1 MQEFIEFVVTLRTNN
16 WSIPVLVG
24 LQGVQV
30 THLPQVGADFN
41 MDMRN
46 FDLSD
51 QPELGLVPYRCG
63 GGGGGGGV
71 GVVGWR
77 WLGSGGGY

>member
-1 MQEFIEFVVTLRTNN
+1 MQEFIELVVTLRTNN

-24 LQGVQV
+24 RGC
-30 THLPQVGADFN
+30 THLLQVGADFN

-51 QPELGLVPYRCG
+51 QPELGLVPYRSEQFPSH
-63 GGGGGGGV
+63 
-71 GVVGWR
+71 
-77 WLGSGGGY
+77 L